1 MSSAVAVDP
10 MPLVLSVL
18 TTSPAVT
25 AIVGTRVHGESL
37 PANAAKDGTIQNFY
51 QPAIV
56 VASSGGLVDG
66 YTLAL
71 GYPRLQVRCYAP
83 SRAQARAL
91 WFVVLG
97 LLHGQHYQGH
107 GAGLVA
113 ELNAGPNVLVE
124 PGNGT
129 PRCDGYFSLQVQPV

>member
-1 MSSAVAVDP
+1 MSSTVAVDP

-18 TTSPAVT
+18 TTAPAVSG
-25 AIVGTRVHGESL
+25 IVGTRVYGESL
-37 PANAAKDGTIQNFY
+37 PA
-51 QPAIV
+51 QPVMSDVVQGLYAPAVV

-91 WFVVLG
+91 WFVVNG
-97 LLHGQHYQGH
+97 ILHGQHYQGH

-113 ELNAGPNVLVE
+113 ELNAGPNMLVE

-129 PRCDGYFSLQVQPV
+129 PRCDGYFSLMVLPV